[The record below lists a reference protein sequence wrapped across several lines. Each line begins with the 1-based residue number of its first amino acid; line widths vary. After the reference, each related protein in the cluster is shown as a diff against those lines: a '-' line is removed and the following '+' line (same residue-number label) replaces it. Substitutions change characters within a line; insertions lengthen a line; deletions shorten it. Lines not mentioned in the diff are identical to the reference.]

1 MRHGKEP
8 GMALG
13 VTRRQVAFVA
23 AACCS
28 ACALAADPA
37 PAASPPEADLAQAF
51 GTLRK
56 LRGHF
61 DGGAWNNDVDR
72 WQGRKHVVMQALATQ
87 MLNQR
92 ASTTQLREVMGE
104 PDVRW
109 MPDQPEHTRAF
120 EQAQWQ
126 GAAGSKAATLW
137 LYRWR
142 GTHDQLVLALEHDRV
157 AAAGW
162 LYQWE

>member
-1 MRHGKEP
+1 MEQVRERR
-8 GMALG
+8 MALG
-13 VTRRQVAFVA
+13 VTRRQLAFVA

-37 PAASPPEADLAQAF
+37 PAPPDTDLAQAF
-51 GTLRK
+51 RTLRK
-56 LRGHF
+56 VRGHF

-72 WQGRKHVVMQALATQ
+72 WQGHKHVVMQALATQ

-92 ASTTQLREVMGE
+92 ASTAQLRQAMGE
-104 PDVRW
+104 PDARW
-109 MPDQPEHTRAF
+109 MPGQAEQTRAI

-126 GAAGSKAATLW
+126 GAAGGKAATLW